1 MAHHSDGPGSAGVI
15 LYVAAAVVL
24 WFTAGLCALGLVW
37 R

>member
-15 LYVAAAVVL
+15 LYVVAACVL
-24 WFTAGLCALGLVW
+24 WAAAGLCALGMVW